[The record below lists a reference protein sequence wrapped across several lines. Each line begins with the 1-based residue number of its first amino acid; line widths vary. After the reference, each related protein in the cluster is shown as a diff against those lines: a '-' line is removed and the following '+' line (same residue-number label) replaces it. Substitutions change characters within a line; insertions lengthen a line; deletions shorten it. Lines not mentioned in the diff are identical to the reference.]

1 MQYYEVSPCN
11 SEIYYNAFGEIE
23 DLYHQHTLQ
32 LKNNYTLHDSYQE
45 NITKSSI
52 AVEVEYTAHEQEA
65 MIDWQTGKVTPGAIV
80 SDEYTR
86 TETGFISEYDNF
98 HFINNYLSKSDP
110 SPTIE
115 TIENV
120 TMKRIQG
127 TIYLDKW

>member
-1 MQYYEVSPCN
+1 MDNWMQYYEVSPCDFIQN
-11 SEIYYNAFGEIE
+11 LNAFGEIE
-23 DLYHQHTLQ
+23 YLCHKHNLQ
-32 LKNNYTLHDSYQE
+32 LKNNYILHDSHS
-45 NITKSSI
+45 TKSSV

-86 TETGFISEYDNF
+86 TETGSISEYDNF
-98 HFINNYLSKSDP
+98 HFINNYLSKSNP
-110 SPTIE
+110 SP